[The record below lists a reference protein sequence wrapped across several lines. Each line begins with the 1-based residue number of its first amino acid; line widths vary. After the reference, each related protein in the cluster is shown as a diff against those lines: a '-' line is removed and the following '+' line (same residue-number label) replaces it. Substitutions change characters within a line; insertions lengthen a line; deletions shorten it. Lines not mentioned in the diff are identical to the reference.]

1 MQTMFYIIGGVGVLL
16 IIWAVGSYLAVR
28 SLEEPSY
35 TVLEKKDGYEIRQY
49 EPYIVAQ
56 TVVPSSEYNED
67 LNQGFRLVADYIFGN
82 NTTQEKISMTTPV
95 LESPGEQNNQSSEKI
110 AMTVPV
116 LETQSEQATRTV
128 AFVLPSKYTIDTLP
142 TPNNDKVTLRD
153 VDGRKVAA
161 LRFTWYATPDRVAA
175 KKATLLSALERDGVT
190 AVREPQAAFY
200 NPPLSMP
207 LVLRNEILIE
217 VE

>member
-1 MQTMFYIIGGVGVLL
+1 MKTMYYVIGGIVVVLAV
-16 IIWAVGSYLAVR
+16 WAIGSWLAVR

-35 TVLEKKDGYEIRQY
+35 TVIEQKSGYEVRQY
-49 EPYIVAQ
+49 DSYIVAE
-56 TVVPSSEYNED
+56 TVVTSAEYNRD
-67 LNQGFRLVADYIFGN
+67 LNQGFRAVAGYIFGD
-82 NTTQEKISMTTPV
+82 NTGKEKISMTTPV
-95 LESPGEQNNQSSEKI
+95 LEQPGDQSEKI

-116 LETQSEQATRTV
+116 LEGQSDSATRTV
-128 AFVLPSKYTIDTLP
+128 AFVLPSEYTLETLP
-142 TPNNDKVTLRD
+142 TPNNDNVKLRE

-161 LRFTWYATPDRVAA
+161 LRFTWYGTPDLVAA
-175 KKATLLSALERDGVT
+175 KKAQLLEKLQRDGLT
-190 AVREPQAAFY
+190 AISEPQAAFY

>member
-1 MQTMFYIIGGVGVLL
+1 
-16 IIWAVGSYLAVR
+16 
-28 SLEEPSY
+28 
-35 TVLEKKDGYEIRQY
+35 
-49 EPYIVAQ
+49 VAQ

-128 AFVLPSKYTIDTLP
+128 AFVLPSKYTMDTLP
-142 TPNNDKVTLRD
+142 TPNNDKVTLRE
-153 VDGRKVAA
+153 VDGRKVAV
-161 LRFTWYATPDRVAA
+161 LRFTWYGTPDRVAA
-175 KKATLLSALERDGVT
+175 KKATLLSALERDGV
-190 AVREPQAAFY
+190 VVVSEPQAAFY

-207 LVLRNEILIE
+207 LVLRNEILVE

>member
-1 MQTMFYIIGGVGVLL
+1 MKTMYYVIGGIVLL
-16 IIWAVGSYLAVR
+16 LVIWAIGSWLVVQ

-35 TVLEKKDGYEIRQY
+35 VVTEKRDGYEVRMY
-49 EPYIVAQ
+49 DPYIVAE
-56 TVVPSSEYNED
+56 TVVNSSEYNRD
-67 LNQGFRLVADYIFGN
+67 LNQGFRAVAGYIFGD
-82 NTTQEKISMTTPV
+82 NTSAEKISMTTPV
-95 LESPGEQNNQSSEKI
+95 LEQPGDRSEKI

-116 LETQSEQATRTV
+116 LEDQSDNATRTV
-128 AFVLPSKYTIDTLP
+128 AFVLPSKYTLDTLP
-142 TPNNDKVTLRD
+142 TPNNSNVSLRA

-161 LRFTWYATPDRVAA
+161 LRFTWYGTPDRVAS
-175 KKATLLSALERDGVT
+175 KKAQLLEQLQRDGLT
-190 AVREPQAAFY
+190 AISEPQAAFY